1 MRELV
6 GNYTRVPCV
15 HPRKLSSVTIRSIV
29 TIYMLYNGGLV
40 KCNLIYPFNTF
51 DQKVCIVQKRD
62 TGTMYAMKYMNKT
75 QCLEKEAIK
84 NVVREMSILRHLE
97 HPFLV
102 NLWFSFQGKQLDNN
116 GRNCQLHRPVAFLCS
131 IFSYTYK
138 NKDSNN
144 IERRMLPCY
153 IRRCDASTN
162 LLPSSW
168 NLQRAFGIFW
178 HVK

>member
-6 GNYTRVPCV
+6 GNYTRVLCV

-102 NLWFSFQGKQLDNN
+102 NLWFSFQGKQLDN
-116 GRNCQLHRPVAFLCS
+116 GRNCQLHRPVASSVQSSL
-131 IFSYTYK
+131 IRIKIKTR
-138 NKDSNN
+138 NN

-168 NLQRAFGIFW
+168 KLQRAFGIFW